1 MVRGHRLNTSIVQ
14 TAVHGLSGLFRAVS
28 AVEPSLFRPLYPPPP
43 SPSLTSNLASVDVKQ
58 HGLSKGVVLTTVTAN
73 VESFPRRYRGLV
85 AGFVGSLWWAMV
97 TSSLTA
103 WVYPLRHFPWR
114 VVQLAVT
121 SVGLVV
127 VLQIV

>member
-1 MVRGHRLNTSIVQ
+1 M
-14 TAVHGLSGLFRAVS
+14 
-28 AVEPSLFRPLYPPPP
+28 
-43 SPSLTSNLASVDVKQ
+43 DVKQ
-58 HGLSKGVVLTTVTAN
+58 HGLFKGVVLTTVTAN

>member
-1 MVRGHRLNTSIVQ
+1 M
-14 TAVHGLSGLFRAVS
+14 
-28 AVEPSLFRPLYPPPP
+28 
-43 SPSLTSNLASVDVKQ
+43 
-58 HGLSKGVVLTTVTAN
+58 VLTTVTAN